1 MISISK
7 LPVRSVKKTSFFSYV
22 ITDSFDIFDVRCES
36 KAFQLEYGWL
46 QRSTQGVNFD
56 IGSKISVDWVD
67 LKMLTMI
74 SALIDFLHIL
84 RGRKMSEKFQYISV

>member
-1 MISISK
+1 MIYKYS
-7 LPVRSVKKTSFFSYV
+7 TYV
-22 ITDSFDIFDVRCES
+22 IYYSMLQHDFNES

-46 QRSTQGVNFD
+46 QRSTEGVNFD

-74 SALIDFLHIL
+74 SALKSSHIL
-84 RGRKMSEKFQYISV
+84 RGTDSSEICCYVATCIV

>member
-1 MISISK
+1 M
-7 LPVRSVKKTSFFSYV
+7 
-22 ITDSFDIFDVRCES
+22 DVRCES

-74 SALIDFLHIL
+74 SAWPNAHLAV
-84 RGRKMSEKFQYISV
+84 RRKMSVQKFQYISV